1 MNALTPALAA
11 LLTLLAGCS
20 VFQAPAVDPIALV
33 SRLEPGMSKETVRRM
48 LGEPAKAEFNTR
60 ADAWHYCRDGK
71 SAHEYAVVMFYDGKV
86 TAARQLPVIAHEGK
100 TPAHCGQAIKPVL
113 FPPAR

>member
-1 MNALTPALAA
+1 MKKLPLGLLLITLT
-11 LLTLLAGCS
+11 GCS
-20 VFQAPAVDPIALV
+20 TFHSPDIDPITQV

-60 ADAWHYCRDGK
+60 ADAWHYCRSSK
-71 SAHEYAVVMFYDGKV
+71 TAHEYAVVMFYDGKV
-86 TAARQLPVIAHEGK
+86 TNARQLTANVEDGK
-100 TPAHCGQAIKPVL
+100 TPERCEQAIKPVL

>member
-1 MNALTPALAA
+1 MKNLSLGLILITLTA
-11 LLTLLAGCS
+11 CS
-20 VFQAPAVDPIALV
+20 AFRSPDIDPINLV

-60 ADAWHYCRDGK
+60 ADAWHYCRSGK
-71 SAHEYAVVMFYDGKV
+71 TAHEYAVVMFYDGKV
-86 TAARQLPVIAHEGK
+86 TNARQLTALVDDGK
-100 TPAHCGQAIKPVL
+100 TPEHCEQAIKPVL